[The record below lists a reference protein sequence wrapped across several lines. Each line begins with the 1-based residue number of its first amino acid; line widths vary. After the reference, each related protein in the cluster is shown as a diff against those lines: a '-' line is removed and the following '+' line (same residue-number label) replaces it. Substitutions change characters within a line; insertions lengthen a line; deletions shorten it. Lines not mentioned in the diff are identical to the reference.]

1 MSIVFAL
8 ILTVS
13 FVRAAVRYVS
23 GSATSARSSNMAL
36 KFLTPYT
43 NMGGG
48 RGIFGVSLWVL
59 ICGLSSFSCLLR
71 SRV

>member
-1 MSIVFAL
+1 
-8 ILTVS
+8 
-13 FVRAAVRYVS
+13 
-23 GSATSARSSNMAL
+23 MAL

-48 RGIFGVSLWVL
+48 RGVFGVSLWVL